1 MLQKW
6 KDILTNWINCYFS
19 DSDSREERVTA
30 ESLLNI
36 ISHLRENLNLDESKS
51 SILEAHT
58 IEEFVREKY
67 PDFQFNSGSVEA
79 SNEDELC
86 LTASLLLY
94 FVCVNSKDVNIKH
107 AMCSQLGSEDQEVIL
122 KFSKCLMECAPVTYK
137 DVQAAITEACG
148 QDLAATGPSGSRMV
162 SETPPALR
170 SLHGEVRRLQAA
182 LDAERFDRNYL
193 QEELART
200 NLRVETL
207 VKDKEQYKLEIVNLK
222 SKIFLCC
229 GQESDARGGDAGSD
243 GVSKLTR
250 QLEEMEERLVHTQ
263 GQLDDAQYERDA
275 YKAKITELKQERDKW
290 LSLSQQESARASQ
303 LCDELEAERGRA
315 QSLRE
320 LLAELKEHQQLN
332 RLDSSQLECDDP
344 DASMHS
350 LHHNLSVCS
359 EACANVVEVQL
370 GEERAKIVVL
380 KQQIQHLQDQLN
392 DLTQK
397 TESEKQSLERVL
409 SERENDIFN
418 LKHRINEEIEE
429 KNNMSIHYSI
439 EMTKLNND
447 INELEQK
454 LKDNNNQSRVIVE
467 TKMQEIQTLQEEKL
481 SLLQSLNDE
490 TTKLENV
497 ITNLKSELDA
507 EKASKAK
514 MREEYDN
521 HIMKLNEKVLNRN
534 NELVELQNDVFE
546 KSDRIEALHLE
557 LRKEK
562 QAREQLLA
570 KYNNEC
576 EQINEKLV
584 DAENVLKLKCEEIER
599 LTDRLNYSFDFI
611 REMGREVDEL
621 KHAVSEQTEN
631 CTFLTNGINLMTV
644 ENKSLYSSLQETK
657 VAHEEIEMERNSLLN
672 SIAVLKQQNKKQ
684 ISEWKD
690 KQEELDKVK
699 LELTVVK
706 TQKEKNEEANAQLS
720 AVLLNSVDKVLDKLR
735 RDNISNEVLKE
746 LLHVDST
753 DILSMEEKCDLIVKM
768 ADTLT
773 IQGLGGVD
781 GEECLMEP
789 LKDLVAELRCQHPSM
804 DNQLNADGAETS
816 MTLLP
821 HNLSICIEA
830 CANMAAVQ
838 LYQEKS
844 KIAVLQQQIQSL
856 QDQLSDL
863 TQKSES
869 EKQILEERNIE
880 IINLKQ
886 RVNEVIK
893 ENNDMLTMFN
903 NEVLRLKNEL
913 EKEKEKYDLLN
924 KTLSEEKH
932 AKDKLV
938 KEKNDLSEEI
948 ESIKQNLEDVNVAND
963 HLQKEINL
971 VSIEKKSLFTSLQET
986 KAAHEE
992 ILAEK
997 DTLTNLMAKLE
1008 EQIEKQLQDIS
1019 DLKQRMNEEI
1029 KERNDM
1035 ATKYNNEMCRL
1046 NNELEKENEKYDT
1059 LNKTLNEEKHAKDEL
1074 LKEKNNLSEKIES
1087 IKQNLYEAKVA
1098 NDHLQKEINLVSI
1111 EKQSLFT
1118 SLQETKAA
1126 YEKIMTE
1133 KETFLDSIVELKE
1146 LNEKQ
1151 SVENSDLKQKIQEE
1165 IKEKND
1171 MSIKLHNEVLRLTK
1185 ELEKENKKYIT
1196 LNKTLSEEKHAKD
1209 ELLKE
1214 KDTMSMEMVS
1224 TKQDLEAAKVASD
1237 HLQNEINLISI
1248 EKESLLNSLQE
1259 TKAAYEEILMEK
1271 VALSISIA
1279 KIKEQNEHQIQEIV
1293 KEKGDLSDKMESV
1306 KQDLEEARV
1315 TNEHLRHEINLMSTE
1330 KQSLF
1335 TSLQETKATHDD
1347 VLKEKESLSNS
1358 IAKLKEQNEQQLVEI
1373 VKEKDGLYLEIESM
1387 KQNLEEAKVTSD
1399 HLRNEINL
1407 NTIEKESLL
1416 NSLQE
1421 TKAAYEEILTEK
1433 ETILN
1438 INAKI
1443 EEQNVKQSLEI
1454 SDLKLK
1460 INEEIKEKNDLSTKY
1475 NNDVLRLNNELSEEK
1490 LAKDELVKEKDILSS
1505 EIKAV
1510 KQDLEE
1516 SKMANDHLRKETN
1529 LINIEKE
1536 ALLNS
1541 LQETKA
1547 VYEEIQT
1554 EKEQKLEE
1562 IIKEKDNLSVTIEIV
1577 KQDLEEAK
1585 AATDHLRNEINLI
1598 NIEKESLLNS
1608 LQETKAAHEEI
1619 LTEKEILEN
1628 SVVKIKEQNEKQLVQ
1643 LKEKLDK
1650 INTEFANVKTEKDRY
1665 EEMHDQMS
1673 TILLNGVDKLLN
1685 NLRKENVTNETLK
1698 KLISVESA
1706 ALSMNERC
1714 NLAINLAETLTTE
1727 LALRKN
1733 LEMALEHENTA
1744 LSEMRQMLGQKDI
1757 KVLELQTEVNRL
1769 QQVIN
1774 DNKIEMS
1781 KQKELY
1787 VTSIDTRN
1795 RDIQTLEKENESLSN
1810 ELNDVKTQLEI
1821 KVHSLKEKLIDNE
1834 HLTDKLKKTYECQIE
1849 NLNVM
1854 VAKLTNYLKDKT
1866 IELEALR
1873 KDKEKLQE
1881 AVNDNSKVV
1890 KSLEEEVKVQKHNQ
1904 EKLLGEFESERLVL
1918 KNMVTVT
1925 ESVMEDQKLSL
1936 SNVIAEHVK
1945 VNDTLKEENKALKE
1959 ELESKIKNTEVKLQE
1974 KETLF
1979 ENALKELTVMK
1990 IAKESNKKEFEHAKD
2005 QLVNEIT
2012 ALKKELTLK
2021 VSQVEILELKNK
2033 EMTQVVE
2040 QCKSEIDNMKKD
2052 NDELKIK
2059 MDLQQTEMTNKVD
2072 KLTKTNDEQTELNK
2086 KLEQEVEEERQKNIA
2101 AEERVK
2107 ELSDQLNELTVT
2119 NDNLRREKMYYLN
2132 KAEELKTEFDTVADS
2147 LNEEIKKLRVENTN
2161 LKKTVEENQI
2171 VITRLEQSVQLEKEQ
2186 NNELRLGN
2194 DNERLNLDNKCS
2206 LLQEYQLKAERQ
2218 MEDQQKDID
2227 LLHKEINTLKTIAEL
2242 QENDLKEKCDII
2254 QEKDEQINNIN
2265 KDLVEMKAAKEKNQ
2279 AELESKIT
2287 EVNYLKQK
2295 MTNDDV
2301 QRALR
2306 SEEWVKAIGQKD
2318 TFAVAV
2324 SEKTGSHKNSCN
2336 IEKDYREFHHQVDN
2350 TTSDLTHSSME
2361 SIKTISDLER
2371 IIHDKNRTIT
2381 ALQSDIT
2388 YLKSL
2393 IADSEN
2399 KLLDVTKELEVSKEN
2414 CQQLSG
2420 QLKKIVHQK
2429 NEEIAELKKQL
2440 NKMSV
2445 TENRASQIIK
2455 VSAKYQ
2461 AIILKRIAEIKSN
2474 TVLKELTNFGN
2485 SANGDNELRRSLN
2498 AGTVTM
2504 EDLENFLETTDKH
2517 LKRCSEK
2524 QIALQKE
2531 RDRLT
2536 EVNRIN
2542 ESEIINLK
2550 KFLTELSV
2558 SFKTFSTVKELYAQ
2572 KFSRVVSVQRTARRE
2587 VLSLEGQINDATMCK
2602 LERAYAAAMQDLA
2615 ECAMNMERWV
2625 ERCIGRTI
2633 SPEKIKQAFTNDEDR
2648 ASFASTT
2655 FQNAGLEVQLEEL
2668 ESSFQK
2674 LLEEV
2679 VRAQKG
2685 EGSRD
2690 AQAATV
2696 LAVRAEYE
2704 DKLNRMKAKMKQLY
2718 QEQIAVYKE
2727 KQREEVMML
2736 ERELVKTREKL
2747 AESSKAYEEHIR
2759 ALTTELWSVG
2769 EKFLT
2774 KKDEADWLRK
2784 KQRSGSLMSL
2794 QHVHS
2799 SGLVPAPPE
2808 PSRPSDTH
2816 SLRSL
2821 PVHNNTNTNK
2831 RDKEGRGLHMSDEE
2845 GEVFDNRWLKEL
2857 ASTPRASP
2865 PRDPRRLS
2873 ELRWRNSLCPPHLKS
2888 SYPAETQ
2895 FQPVADEEDIKVSD
2909 CGLSLLGSKTPAA
2922 CPSCAGATHFARR
2935 ISRAPTPPRP
2945 SSSPWL
2951 TRRTSSSAW
2960 AT

>member
-1 MLQKW
+1 ML
-6 KDILTNWINCYFS
+6 
-19 DSDSREERVTA
+19 
-30 ESLLNI
+30 
-36 ISHLRENLNLDESKS
+36 
-51 SILEAHT
+51 
-58 IEEFVREKY
+58 
-67 PDFQFNSGSVEA
+67 
-79 SNEDELC
+79 
-86 LTASLLLY
+86 
-94 FVCVNSKDVNIKH
+94 
-107 AMCSQLGSEDQEVIL
+107 
-122 KFSKCLMECAPVTYK
+122 
-137 DVQAAITEACG
+137 
-148 QDLAATGPSGSRMV
+148 
-162 SETPPALR
+162 
-170 SLHGEVRRLQAA
+170 
-182 LDAERFDRNYL
+182 
-193 QEELART
+193 
-200 NLRVETL
+200 
-207 VKDKEQYKLEIVNLK
+207 
-222 SKIFLCC
+222 
-229 GQESDARGGDAGSD
+229 
-243 GVSKLTR
+243 
-250 QLEEMEERLVHTQ
+250 
-263 GQLDDAQYERDA
+263 
-275 YKAKITELKQERDKW
+275 
-290 LSLSQQESARASQ
+290 
-303 LCDELEAERGRA
+303 
-315 QSLRE
+315 
-320 LLAELKEHQQLN
+320 
-332 RLDSSQLECDDP
+332 
-344 DASMHS
+344 
-350 LHHNLSVCS
+350 
-359 EACANVVEVQL
+359 
-370 GEERAKIVVL
+370 
-380 KQQIQHLQDQLN
+380 
-392 DLTQK
+392 
-397 TESEKQSLERVL
+397 
-409 SERENDIFN
+409 
-418 LKHRINEEIEE
+418 
-429 KNNMSIHYSI
+429 
-439 EMTKLNND
+439 
-447 INELEQK
+447 
-454 LKDNNNQSRVIVE
+454 
-467 TKMQEIQTLQEEKL
+467 KL
-481 SLLQSLNDE
+481 SF
-490 TTKLENV
+490 T
-497 ITNLKSELDA
+497 A
-507 EKASKAK
+507 
-514 MREEYDN
+514 
-521 HIMKLNEKVLNRN
+521 
-534 NELVELQNDVFE
+534 
-546 KSDRIEALHLE
+546 
-557 LRKEK
+557 
-562 QAREQLLA
+562 
-570 KYNNEC
+570 
-576 EQINEKLV
+576 
-584 DAENVLKLKCEEIER
+584 
-599 LTDRLNYSFDFI
+599 
-611 REMGREVDEL
+611 
-621 KHAVSEQTEN
+621 
-631 CTFLTNGINLMTV
+631 
-644 ENKSLYSSLQETK
+644 
-657 VAHEEIEMERNSLLN
+657 
-672 SIAVLKQQNKKQ
+672 
-684 ISEWKD
+684 
-690 KQEELDKVK
+690 
-699 LELTVVK
+699 
-706 TQKEKNEEANAQLS
+706 
-720 AVLLNSVDKVLDKLR
+720 
-735 RDNISNEVLKE
+735 
-746 LLHVDST
+746 
-753 DILSMEEKCDLIVKM
+753 
-768 ADTLT
+768 
-773 IQGLGGVD
+773 
-781 GEECLMEP
+781 
-789 LKDLVAELRCQHPSM
+789 
-804 DNQLNADGAETS
+804 
-816 MTLLP
+816 
-821 HNLSICIEA
+821 ICIEA
-830 CANMAAVQ
+830 CANAAAVQ
-838 LYQEKS
+838 LYQERS

-856 QDQLSDL
+856 QDQLNDL

-869 EKQILEERNIE
+869 EKQILEERNNE

-913 EKEKEKYDLLN
+913 GKEIEKYDLLN

-932 AKDKLV
+932 AKDELV

-948 ESIKQNLEDVNVAND
+948 QSIKQNLEDVNVANN

-971 VSIEKKSLFTSLQET
+971 LSLEKQSLFTSLQET

-997 DTLTNLMAKLE
+997 DTLTNSMAKLE

-1035 ATKYNNEMCRL
+1035 ATKYNNEMSRL
-1046 NNELEKENEKYDT
+1046 NNELEKENEKYVT

-1074 LKEKNNLSEKIES
+1074 LKEKNILSEKIEY
-1087 IKQNLYEAKVA
+1087 IKQNLDEAKVA
-1098 NDHLQKEINLVSI
+1098 NDHLQKEINFVSI

-1126 YEKIMTE
+1126 YEEIMTE
-1133 KETFLDSIVELKE
+1133 KETLLVSIVELKE

-1151 SVENSDLKQKIQEE
+1151 AVENSDLKQKIHEE

-1171 MSIKLHNEVLRLTK
+1171 MSIKLQNEVLRLTK
-1185 ELEKENKKYIT
+1185 ELEKENKKYIR

-1224 TKQDLEAAKVASD
+1224 TKQDLEAAKVAGD

-1271 VALSISIA
+1271 EALSISIA

-1293 KEKGDLSDKMESV
+1293 KEKGDLSDKMESF
-1306 KQDLEEARV
+1306 KKDLEEARV

-1335 TSLQETKATHDD
+1335 TSLQETKATRDD
-1347 VLKEKESLSNS
+1347 VLKEKETLSNS

-1407 NTIEKESLL
+1407 NAIEKESLL

-1421 TKAAYEEILTEK
+1421 TKTAYEEILTEK

-1438 INAKI
+1438 LNAKI

-1460 INEEIKEKNDLSTKY
+1460 INEEIKKKNDLSTKY

-1619 LTEKEILEN
+1619 LTEKEILEY
-1628 SVVKIKEQNEKQLVQ
+1628 SVVKIKEQSEKQLVQ
-1643 LKEKLDK
+1643 LKEKLDT

-1665 EEMHDQMS
+1665 EEMHDRMS

-1698 KLISVESA
+1698 KLISVESTV

-1714 NLAINLAETLTTE
+1714 NLAINIAETLTTE

-1769 QQVIN
+1769 QQIIN
-1774 DNKIEMS
+1774 DSKIEMS

-1881 AVNDNSKVV
+1881 AVNDSSKVI
-1890 KSLEEEVKVQKHNQ
+1890 KSLEEEVKVEKHNQ

-1936 SNVIAEHVK
+1936 NNVIAEHVK
-1945 VNDTLKEENKALKE
+1945 VNDMLKEENKALKE
-1959 ELESKIKNTEVKLQE
+1959 ELESKIKNTKVKLQE

-1979 ENALKELTVMK
+1979 ENALKELTEMK
-1990 IAKESNKKEFEHAKD
+1990 IAKESNIKEFEHAKD
-2005 QLVNEIT
+2005 QLVSEIT
-2012 ALKKELTLK
+2012 TLKKELTLK

-2052 NDELKIK
+2052 KDELKIK
-2059 MDLQQTEMTNKVD
+2059 MDLQQTEMVNKVD

-2086 KLEQEVEEERQKNIA
+2086 KLEQEVEEERHKNIA

-2132 KAEELKTEFDTVADS
+2132 KAEEFNTEFDTVADS

-2161 LKKTVEENQI
+2161 LKTTVEENQI
-2171 VITRLEQSVQLEKEQ
+2171 VITRLEQSVKLEKEQ

-2218 MEDQQKDID
+2218 MEDQQKDISM
-2227 LLHKEINTLKTIAEL
+2227 LHKEINTLKTIAEL
-2242 QENDLKEKCDII
+2242 QQKDLKEKCDII

-2287 EVNYLKQK
+2287 EVSYLKQK

-2388 YLKSL
+2388 FLKSL

-2399 KLLDVTKELEVSKEN
+2399 KLLDVTKELEVSKEI

-2524 QIALQKE
+2524 QVALQKE

-2831 RDKEGRGLHMSDEE
+2831 RDKDGRGLHMSDEE

-2909 CGLSLLGSKTPAA
+2909 CGLSFLGSKSRMRVQPVADEEDIKAVRPRRLSELRWRNSLCPPHLKSSYPAETQFQPVA
-2922 CPSCAGATHFARR
+2922 DEEDIKAVRPRRLSELRWRNSLCPPHLKSSYPAETQFQPVADEEDIKAVRPRR
-2935 ISRAPTPPRP
+2935 LSELRWRNSLCPPHLKSSYPAETQFQPVADEEDIKAVRPRRLSELRWRNSLCPPHLKSSYPAETQFQPVADEEDIKAVRPRRLSELRWRNSLCPPHLKSSYPAETQFQPVADEEDIKLRWRNSLCPPHLKSSYPAETQFQPVADEEDIKVSDCGLSLLGNPRRLSELRWRNSLCPPHLKSSYPAETQFQPVADEEDIKFSLGNMSSLGRQHRKEVGITAYKKPGPPTPSKNAGRLSATDSELRESLRVEAEPQPSRKTSTPSRLRSLFRSNKNDTAEGTPR
-2945 SSSPWL
+2945 S
-2951 TRRTSSSAW
+2951 RRLSIFRKK
-2960 AT
+2960 